1 MSKDWVK
8 RRKRDYYYRR
18 AKKEDLRSRASFKL
32 LEIVKKYGFIK
43 AGDVVVDLGAA
54 PGGWLQVSRKIVGES
69 GFVLGVDVRRIK
81 PLGFNNVFTIVGDIR
96 DSEIIGRIKAILP
109 RPADVVLSDVSP
121 RVSGVWEVDHARQI
135 GLAERSLEIALEVL
149 RSEGNFLVKV
159 FQGYLHE
166 EFLRLVRRCFYKVK
180 VVKPKASRKESAEIY
195 ILGIKCRKT

>member
-1 MSKDWVK
+1 MSKDWVR

-18 AKKEDLRSRASFKL
+18 AKEEDLRSRASFKL

-69 GFVLGVDVRRIK
+69 GFVLGVDVRRIR

-96 DSEIIGRIKAILP
+96 DPEIIGRIKAILP

-149 RSEGNFLVKV
+149 RREGNFLVKV

>member
-1 MSKDWVK
+1 LSKDWVR

-69 GFVLGVDVRRIK
+69 GFVLGVDVRRIR

-96 DSEIIGRIKAILP
+96 DPEIIGRIKAILP

-135 GLAERSLEIALEVL
+135 GLAERSLEIALEIL
-149 RSEGNFLVKV
+149 RREGNFLVKV

-166 EFLRLVRRCFYKVK
+166 EFLRLVRRWFYKVK
-180 VVKPKASRKESAEIY
+180 AVKPKASRKESAEIY
-195 ILGIKCRKT
+195 ILGMKCKKT

>member
-1 MSKDWVK
+1 MSKEWVK

-18 AKKEDLRSRASFKL
+18 AKKEDLRSRAYFKL
-32 LEIVKKYGFIK
+32 LEIVKKYDFIK

-149 RSEGNFLVKV
+149 RREGNFLVKV

>member
-1 MSKDWVK
+1 LSKEWVK

-18 AKKEDLRSRASFKL
+18 AKKEDLRSRAYFKL
-32 LEIVKKYGFIK
+32 LEIVRKYDFIK

-149 RSEGNFLVKV
+149 RREGNFLVKV

-195 ILGIKCRKT
+195 ILGIKCKKT

>member
-1 MSKDWVK
+1 LSKEWVK

-18 AKKEDLRSRASFKL
+18 AKKEDLRSRAYFKL
-32 LEIVKKYGFIK
+32 LEIVKKYDFIK

-149 RSEGNFLVKV
+149 RREGNFLVKV

>member
-1 MSKDWVK
+1 MSKDWVR

-18 AKKEDLRSRASFKL
+18 AKKEDLRSRAYFKL
-32 LEIVKKYGFIK
+32 LEIVRKYDFIK

-149 RSEGNFLVKV
+149 RREGNFLVKV

>member
-1 MSKDWVK
+1 MSKEWVK

-18 AKKEDLRSRASFKL
+18 AKKEDLRSRAYFKL
-32 LEIVKKYGFIK
+32 LEIVRKYDFIK

-149 RSEGNFLVKV
+149 RREGNFLVKV

>member
-1 MSKDWVK
+1 MSKEWVK

-18 AKKEDLRSRASFKL
+18 AKKEDLRSRAYFKL
-32 LEIVKKYGFIK
+32 LEIVRKYDFIK

-149 RSEGNFLVKV
+149 RHEGNFLVKV

>member
-1 MSKDWVK
+1 LSKEWVK

-18 AKKEDLRSRASFKL
+18 AKKEDLRSRAYFKL
-32 LEIVKKYGFIK
+32 LEIVRKYDFIK

-149 RSEGNFLVKV
+149 RREGNFLVKV